1 GAGFG
6 DGWVHLFPSSADP
19 AMLVRA
25 EQTAHEAVIAL
36 GLKDGIAFPQ
46 LFVTS
51 NDVFVVEVA
60 ARIAAG
66 QMADLVRV
74 GVGVDLVQIAL
85 LQAIAMKVPA
95 ELWQPKFEQP
105 LAIRFFTAQPGVLPV
120 GTIAAIEGFQ
130 SVRSSPGIVKA
141 GLYMRVGETINPV
154 CVDADRRGYV
164 IATADDPQEALR
176 LADAAAANL
185 IVRVA

>member
-1 GAGFG
+1 LAFSPRRCAILESYIEGLELNGIVVVTDGEPHLVSLSDRLRPSGAGFG
-6 DGWVHLFPSSADP
+6 VGWIHLFPSSADP
-19 AMLVRA
+19 ALLARA
-25 EQTAHEAVIAL
+25 EQTAREAIVTL

-105 LAIRFFTAQPGVLPV
+105 LAIR
-120 GTIAAIEGFQ
+120 
-130 SVRSSPGIVKA
+130 
-141 GLYMRVGETINPV
+141 
-154 CVDADRRGYV
+154 
-164 IATADDPQEALR
+164 
-176 LADAAAANL
+176 
-185 IVRVA
+185 